1 MMTMI
6 CMNCGKELI
15 GGAVTFCPYCGTRIA
30 AAAEASV
37 NEAHA
42 AETVTAPD
50 VDNAAPAPVPAAEP
64 TFTAPEIPEPTAP
77 AMPRM
82 PDVPPIPTVQPV
94 YPAAGMNTAQPAA
107 NAQYMQTQAVYKAPP
122 AVQKPK
128 KAPKKKEKEF
138 FGVGAL
144 IFCLIVIALLAGAAG
159 MFAYLYFA
167 QLGVL

>member
-6 CMNCGKELI
+6 CMNCGKELL
-15 GGAVTFCPYCGTRIA
+15 GAVSFCPYCGGRV
-30 AAAEASV
+30 S
-37 NEAHA
+37 
-42 AETVTAPD
+42 APD
-50 VDNAAPAPVPAAEP
+50 TGAATTPVTAAEP
-64 TFTAPEIPEPTAP
+64 VFTAPEIPEPAAP

-94 YPAAGMNTAQPAA
+94 RPVNESDAAQPAA

-122 AVQKPK
+122 AVQKPE

-138 FGVGAL
+138 FGVGAF

-167 QLGVL
+167 LLGVL